1 MIERKGN
8 EYELQCDFCS
18 NCVDELIDFKDA
30 VDYKKA
36 NGWKSEKIEGEWF
49 DKCPNCQGQVIK

>member
-8 EYELQCDFCS
+8 EYELQCDYCS
-18 NCVDELIDFKDA
+18 NYVDGLIDFKDA

-49 DKCPNCQGQVIK
+49 DKCPNC

>member
-18 NCVDELIDFKDA
+18 NCVEDLIDFKDA

-36 NGWKSEKIEGEWF
+36 NGWKSEKIEEEWF
-49 DKCPNCQGQVIK
+49 DKCPNCQG